1 MQTGVVKFYNKD
13 KKYGFIVDDNSQRDV
28 FFHISGVTEEVDMN
42 KNDKVSYTTKESP
55 KGTIA
60 VDVKKIGVEV
70 GRY

>member
-1 MQTGVVKFYNKD
+1 MQTGVVKFYNKE
-13 KKYGFIVDDNSQRDV
+13 KKYGFIVDDNSQKDV
-28 FFHISGVTEEVDMN
+28 FFHISGVIEEVDMY

-60 VDVKKIGVEV
+60 VEVQKIGVAP